1 MTTTALLTNLLSPQ
15 GYAQRNIIQNMIM
28 MRYYQL
34 GFVCRRL
41 ESTYVKMNSHT
52 YHSSW
57 TQFFFGVARG
67 YGYISISDETTQHAS
82 LIPAINNG
90 LTYL

>member
-1 MTTTALLTNLLSPQ
+1 MFKRTLIPITAH
-15 GYAQRNIIQNMIM
+15 G
-28 MRYYQL
+28 
-34 GFVCRRL
+34 
-41 ESTYVKMNSHT
+41 
-52 YHSSW
+52 HS
-57 TQFFFGVARG
+57 FMFGVARG